1 MAPAGSFS
9 RGPPARFHEPGNR
22 LAWPRRGLPTR
33 QCGRKK
39 GAADGLRVP
48 VVPRLGIRQSSK
60 DRSPATDGRTL
71 GRRMRPARPAFGAT
85 AASNR
90 GRCPCRARSV
100 SFEARASLA
109 RSAAARGWL
118 LRVLAITAVSQ
129 EKLRSRLRA
138 AALSRA
144 EGHAT
149 TARRESTP
157 LQQHRVAGR
166 HHALRLHASRLRYP
180 RKRGCARNTALA

>member
-1 MAPAGSFS
+1 MAPAGFC
-9 RGPPARFHEPGNR
+9 RPGARPGVRTPANP
-22 LAWPRRGLPTR
+22 LARTRRGLPTR

-60 DRSPATDGRTL
+60 DRSPATDGRSL
-71 GRRMRPARPAFGAT
+71 GRRMRTARPAFGAT

-109 RSAAARGWL
+109 RSAAARQRL

-138 AALSRA
+138 AAMSRA

-149 TARRESTP
+149 TARREPTP
-157 LQQHRVAGR
+157 LQQHRVAER
-166 HHALRLHASRLRYP
+166 HLAPNLHAASLHASSLR
-180 RKRGCARNTALA
+180 